1 LSAADAALDSEVLA
15 RHALGWDRAQLLA
28 NGRDD
33 ETAGFAERYQ
43 ALIDRRARREPIAF
57 ITGRREFWG
66 LEFEVSPDVLIPRPE
81 TELIVEAVCERRPD
95 RRSVSRIVDVGTGS
109 GCLSVSLAR
118 EFPEARVTA
127 IDISGAALSIAHRNA
142 TRHAVRDRVALVN
155 GDLLGAVAGPVDVIV
170 SNPPYVPSAVRLQP
184 EIIRFEPPV
193 ALYSGED
200 GLSALQALI
209 ESAQACLS
217 DSGLF
222 AVEFGFGQSD
232 AVETLADR
240 AGWRSISIK
249 DDLQGIPRVAVLSM

>member
-1 LSAADAALDSEVLA
+1 
-15 RHALGWDRAQLLA
+15 
-28 NGRDD
+28 
-33 ETAGFAERYQ
+33 
-43 ALIDRRARREPIAF
+43 
-57 ITGRREFWG
+57 
-66 LEFEVSPDVLIPRPE
+66 
-81 TELIVEAVCERRPD
+81 
-95 RRSVSRIVDVGTGS
+95 
-109 GCLSVSLAR
+109 
-118 EFPEARVTA
+118 
-127 IDISGAALSIAHRNA
+127 
-142 TRHAVRDRVALVN
+142 
-155 GDLLGAVAGPVDVIV
+155 
-170 SNPPYVPSAVRLQP
+170 
-184 EIIRFEPPV
+184 V